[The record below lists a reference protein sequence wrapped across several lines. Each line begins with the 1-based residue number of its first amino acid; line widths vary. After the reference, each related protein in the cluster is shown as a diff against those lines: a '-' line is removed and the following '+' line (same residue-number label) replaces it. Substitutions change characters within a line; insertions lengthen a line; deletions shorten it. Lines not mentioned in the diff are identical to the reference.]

1 LGFNMQQMMKQAKM
15 MQKKMAEIQEE
26 LKNMEFEASAGGGA
40 VRAKANGEQ
49 EILEIKLDTDMI
61 EADDLDMVED
71 MVMVAVNDALKQS
84 KDEAKN
90 RMSGLTG
97 GMNIPGIF

>member
-1 LGFNMQQMMKQAKM
+1 MGFNMQQMMKQAKM
-15 MQKKMAEIQEE
+15 MQKKMAEIQED

-40 VRAKANGEQ
+40 VKAKVNGEQ
-49 EILEIKLDTDMI
+49 EVLEIRLDTEMI
-61 EADDLDMVED
+61 GAEDLDMVED

-97 GMNIPGIF
+97 GMNIPGMF

>member
-1 LGFNMQQMMKQAKM
+1 MMKQAKM
-15 MQKKMAEIQEE
+15 MQKKMLEVQEE

-40 VRAKANGEQ
+40 VRVKVNGDQ
-49 EILEIKLDTDMI
+49 EVLQIKLDAGMI
-61 EADDLDMVED
+61 DEGDLDMVED

-90 RMSGLTG
+90 RMAGLTG
-97 GMNIPGIF
+97 GMSIPGLF

>member
-1 LGFNMQQMMKQAKM
+1 MQQMMKQAKM
-15 MQKKMAEIQEE
+15 MQKKMLEVQEE
-26 LKNMEFEASAGGGA
+26 LKKMEFEASAGGGA
-40 VRAKANGEQ
+40 VKARVNGEQ
-49 EILEIKLDTDMI
+49 EILEIKLDTGMI
-61 EADDLDMVED
+61 DADDLEMVED

-97 GMNIPGIF
+97 GMSIPGMF